1 MTTLTTTKGMV
12 VGRRARGE
20 VQVLADAPE
29 GGVVVLFVAH
39 KIDTLSNIMFI
50 SALSKYLVSRPDSLK
65 HMYKTD
71 FNESLCEALLAIER

>member
-1 MTTLTTTKGMV
+1 MV
-12 VGRRARGE
+12 VGRRVRGE

-39 KIDTLSNIMFI
+39 KIDTLFNMVFI

-65 HMYKTD
+65 YMYKTN
-71 FNESLCEALLAIER
+71 FNELLCEALLARER